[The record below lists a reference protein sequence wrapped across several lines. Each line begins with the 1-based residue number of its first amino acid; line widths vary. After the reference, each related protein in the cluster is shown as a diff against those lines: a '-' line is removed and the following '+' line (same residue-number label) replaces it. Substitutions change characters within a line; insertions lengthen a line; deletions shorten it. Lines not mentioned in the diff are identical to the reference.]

1 MTERCRTQSIASH
14 LCLALV
20 SVLLWSSLV
29 SAASAEPALDSS
41 ETLVPA
47 PTPAPSEDRLAEP
60 VMPESPTQV
69 DTGRSL
75 YWLHCM
81 PCHGDRG
88 QGLTDEWREVWV
100 EDHQNCWKRGCH
112 TGASDLA
119 AFYIPREVPAVSGS
133 PQALRSFETAE
144 ALVTFLRE
152 TQPPQRPGV
161 LSEGEYRAL
170 ATFLLH
176 ENGRL
181 PQDVSIGP
189 EARAGSVS
197 GRDFGPAVLAP
208 LLALALAVW
217 LGKRQ

>member
-1 MTERCRTQSIASH
+1 MTGRCGTLCAARRP
-14 LCLALV
+14 CLAFV

-29 SAASAEPALDSS
+29 SAASAEPALDGP
-41 ETLVPA
+41 EALAPA
-47 PTPAPSEDRLAEP
+47 PTATTMSDRLAEP

-69 DTGRSL
+69 DRGRSL

-88 QGLTDEWREVWV
+88 QGLTDEFREVWV

-112 TGASDLA
+112 TGTSDLA
-119 AFYIPREVPAVSGS
+119 SFYIPRGVPPVSGS

-161 LSEGEYRAL
+161 LSDGEYWAL
-170 ATFLLH
+170 AAFLLH

-181 PQDVSIGP
+181 PAEASIGP
-189 EARAGSVS
+189 QAQAGSIS
-197 GRDFGPAVLAP
+197 GRDVGPAVLAP
-208 LLALALAVW
+208 LLALTLAAW
-217 LGKRQ
+217 LGKRR